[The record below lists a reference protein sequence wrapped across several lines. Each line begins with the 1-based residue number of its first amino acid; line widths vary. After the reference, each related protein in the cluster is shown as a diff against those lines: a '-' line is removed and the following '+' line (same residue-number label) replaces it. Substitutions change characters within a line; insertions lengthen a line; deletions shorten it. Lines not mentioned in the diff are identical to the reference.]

1 MKNKLNFVEVNNVFF
16 SNKVSETKNNLI
28 TFKYW
33 KEQNKNLIYEINNNI
48 LFMHY
53 CLQLILKYFYKM

>member
-1 MKNKLNFVEVNNVFF
+1 MKNKLNFVEVNNEFF

-33 KEQNKNLIYEINNNI
+33 KE
-48 LFMHY
+48 
-53 CLQLILKYFYKM
+53 